1 MEIEGKV
8 AIVAGGA
15 SGLGRA
21 VCEQLAKR
29 GASVAVLDRD
39 AQAAQAV
46 AGCLG
51 EAIAFEVDVT
61 DTRSVQDA
69 IDATLERFG
78 AVHVNVNTAGVPDGV
93 KLVSSRGE
101 PGSLE
106 TFERVIAVNLVG
118 TFNVMRLAVAAMLRN
133 EMRDGERG
141 VVVNT
146 ASAAAFEGQ
155 VGQVAY
161 SASKAGVV
169 GMALPIARDLAGTGV
184 RVNTIAPGLFETP
197 MMEGLPD
204 RVLEQLRGVLLEPP
218 RVGRPQEFAALAA
231 HIVENTYLNAECIRL
246 DAATRLNAR

>member
-1 MEIEGKV
+1 MEIESKV
-8 AIVAGGA
+8 AVVAGGA

-21 VCEQLAKR
+21 VCEQFAAR
-29 GASVAVLDRD
+29 GARVAVLDRNV
-39 AQAAQAV
+39 QAAQAV
-46 AGCLG
+46 AGRLN

-61 DTRSVQDA
+61 DARSVQDA

-93 KLVSSRGE
+93 KIVSRGE

-133 EMRDGERG
+133 EMQDGERG
-141 VVVNT
+141 VVLNT

-197 MMEGLPD
+197 MMDGLPD

-231 HIVENTYLNAECIRL
+231 HIVENPYLNAECIRL

>member
-8 AIVAGGA
+8 AVVAGGA

-21 VCEQLAKR
+21 VCELLAER
-29 GASVAVLDRD
+29 GARVAVLDRD
-39 AQAAQAV
+39 AQAAQTV
-46 AGCLG
+46 AAGLG
-51 EAIAFEVDVT
+51 EAIALEVDVA
-61 DTRSVQDA
+61 DGRSVEDA
-69 IDATLERFG
+69 IAATLERFG
-78 AVHVNVNTAGVPDGV
+78 AIHVNVNTAGIPNGV
-93 KLVSSRGE
+93 KVVSRGE

-133 EMRDGERG
+133 ESQAGERG

-155 VGQVAY
+155 VGQAAY

-184 RVNTIAPGLFETP
+184 RVNTIAPGLFDTP
-197 MMEGLPD
+197 MKNWLPD
-204 RVLEQLRGVLLEPP
+204 KILQRLLSFALEPARLGHP
-218 RVGRPQEFAALAA
+218 REFAALVA
-231 HIVENTYLNAECIRL
+231 HIVENQYLNAECIRL

>member
-8 AIVAGGA
+8 AVVAGGA
-15 SGLGRA
+15 SGLGQA
-21 VCEQLAKR
+21 VCEKLAEC
-29 GASVAVLDRD
+29 GARVAVLDRD
-39 AQAAQAV
+39 VQAAQAV
-46 AGCLG
+46 AARLG

-78 AVHVNVNTAGVPDGV
+78 AMHVNVNTAGVPDGV
-93 KLVSSRGE
+93 KIVSRGE

-133 EMRDGERG
+133 EMQDGERG
-141 VVVNT
+141 VVLNT

-197 MMEGLPD
+197 MMGGLPD

-231 HIVENTYLNAECIRL
+231 HIVENPYLNAECIRL

>member
-8 AIVAGGA
+8 AVVAGGA

-21 VCEQLAKR
+21 VCKLLAGR
-29 GASVAVLDRD
+29 GARIAVLDRD
-39 AQAAQAV
+39 VQAAQAV
-46 AGCLG
+46 AASLD
-51 EAIAFEVDVT
+51 EAFAFEVDVAAAG
-61 DTRSVQDA
+61 SVQDA

-78 AVHVNVNTAGVPDGV
+78 AVHVNVNTAGIPDGI
-93 KLVSSRGE
+93 KIVSKGE

-133 EMRDGERG
+133 EPQDGERG

-146 ASAAAFEGQ
+146 ASIAAFEGQ

-161 SASKAGVV
+161 SASKAGVI
-169 GMALPIARDLAGTGV
+169 GMALPVARDLAGTGV

-197 MMEGLPD
+197 MMNGLPD
-204 RVLEQLRGVLLEPP
+204 RVVEQLRSVVLEPP
-218 RVGRPQEFAALAA
+218 RVGRPQEFAALVA
-231 HIVENTYLNAECIRL
+231 HIVENPYLNAECIRL
-246 DAATRLNAR
+246 DAATRMNAR